1 MEQNKYD
8 IDTKVDGIVEKQR
21 YTAYEKAQRIMALH
35 GRIETAQAT
44 LKQDLLESVSDILA
58 TAKCSNSTEIVKF
71 ATALETKLT
80 KILG

>member
-1 MEQNKYD
+1 MELNKYD
-8 IDTKVDGIVEKQR
+8 IDTKVEGIVEKQR

-35 GRIETAQAT
+35 GRIETAQGT

-58 TAKCSNSTEIVKF
+58 IAKGSNSTEVVKF
-71 ATALETKLT
+71 ATTLEQKLT